1 LIHHIKTPF
10 FFAIKYV
17 FLKKNN
23 RAINILSLITMLS
36 MAIGSMAMIIVM
48 SVFNGFETLAINLYE
63 SFEPQLTIS
72 PIKGKVVQVD
82 EFLINKIKATEGV
95 ENVSL
100 ILESKAYLKYR
111 DKETIAILKGV
122 EPSYFKTNKISE
134 FLIVGD
140 TLLED
145 ANNSYAMLGL
155 NIAEKLQVKVD
166 DPFESLAVY
175 VPKSSQQVGIAGDMP
190 FEHSYISPRSVF
202 SVYQEYDEKYI
213 VVPISFVQYLMGHS
227 DFSISS
233 IELSINQDE
242 EIVKDRLLNTL
253 KNSWKI
259 KNRLE
264 KNETLYKLTKVEKMI
279 TYLVMGFILFI
290 LSLNFIGSLTM
301 HFLEKQKDLKV
312 LLYLGINRLQ
322 IQRIYLLIGFLQSFI
337 GGLFGLFLG
346 LLVLMIQYFFEIIKM
361 PGSGTFVIS
370 AYPVEIRILDII
382 LILGLVVLIS
392 FLMALWPAYRAK
404 NV

>member
-1 LIHHIKTPF
+1 MIKRLKVPF
-10 FFAIKYV
+10 FFAIKYI

-23 RAINILSLITMLS
+23 RAINILSIVTMLS
-36 MAIGSMAMIIVM
+36 MAVGSMAMIIVM

-63 SFEPQLTIS
+63 SFEPQLSITPS
-72 PIKGKVVQVD
+72 KGKVVHLD
-82 EFLINKIKATEGV
+82 DFLIDKIKATEGV

-100 ILESKAYLKYR
+100 ILESKAYFKYR

-122 EPSYFKTNKISE
+122 EPSYFKTNKISD

-155 NIAEKLQVKVD
+155 NIAEKLQIKVD

-175 VPKSSQQVGIAGDMP
+175 VPKSSQQIGIAGDMP

-202 SVYQEYDEKYI
+202 SVYQEYDEKYVI
-213 VVPISFVQYLMGHS
+213 VPISFVQYLTGNS

-233 IELSINQDE
+233 IEISINQSE
-242 EIVKDRLLNTL
+242 ALVKDRLSKIL
-253 KNSWKI
+253 KNKWKI
-259 KNRLE
+259 SNRLE
-264 KNETLYKLTKVEKMI
+264 KNQTLYKLTKVEKMI

-322 IQRIYLLIGFLQSFI
+322 IQRIYLLIGFLQSFV
-337 GGLFGLFLG
+337 GGVLG
-346 LLVLMIQYFFEIIKM
+346 LLFGVFVLVVQYFFEIIKM

-370 AYPVEIRILDII
+370 AYPVEIRILDIFFI
-382 LILGLVVLIS
+382 LFLVVLIS

>member
-1 LIHHIKTPF
+1 MIKRLKVPF
-10 FFAIKYV
+10 FFAIKYI

-23 RAINILSLITMLS
+23 RAINILSIVTMLS
-36 MAIGSMAMIIVM
+36 MAVGSMAMIIVM

-63 SFEPQLTIS
+63 SFEPQLSITPS
-72 PIKGKVVQVD
+72 KGKVVHLD
-82 EFLINKIKATEGV
+82 DFLIDKIKATEGV

-100 ILESKAYLKYR
+100 ILESKAYFKYR

-155 NIAEKLQVKVD
+155 NIAEKLQIKVD

-202 SVYQEYDEKYI
+202 SVYQEYDEKYVI
-213 VVPISFVQYLMGHS
+213 VPISFVQYLTGNS

-233 IELSINQDE
+233 IEISINQSE
-242 EIVKDRLLNTL
+242 ALVKDRLSRIL
-253 KNSWKI
+253 KNKWKI
-259 KNRLE
+259 SNRLE

-322 IQRIYLLIGFLQSFI
+322 IQRIYLLIGFLQSFV
-337 GGLFGLFLG
+337 GGVFGLLFGV
-346 LLVLMIQYFFEIIKM
+346 LVLVIQYFFEVIKM

-370 AYPVEIRILDII
+370 AYPVEIRILDFFFI
-382 LILGLVVLIS
+382 LFLVVLIS